1 MRFDHPRPRRRPAA
15 QSLLPRGRRRRVVRL
30 PPVNDAAVLV
40 PVKAFGEAKFRLA
53 SVLSAAERSDL
64 ARRMASHVV
73 RAATPLPVTVVCD
86 DADVALWAETVG
98 AEVVW
103 CPGTGLNG
111 AVTRGVAALAARG
124 VGEVV
129 VAHGDL
135 PGARGFAH
143 LTGAGGVTAVPD
155 RRADGTNVLC
165 VPAGVGFG
173 FSYGAGSFRRHS
185 VEAARLG
192 LSLRICRDPD
202 LTWDVD
208 IPEDLERLPPHI
220 REETSGGATLDGSIP
235 EALHRLMSDPLAADT
250 GGTA

>member
-1 MRFDHPRPRRRPAA
+1 M
-15 QSLLPRGRRRRVVRL
+15 
-30 PPVNDAAVLV
+30 
-40 PVKAFGEAKFRLA
+40 PVKAFHQAKVRLG
-53 SVLSAAERSDL
+53 SVLSGAERVDL
-64 ARRMASHVV
+64 ARRMAGHVV
-73 RAATPLPVTVVCD
+73 RVAAPLPVAVVCD
-86 DADVALWAETVG
+86 DPEVAAWAEAAG

-111 AVTRGVAALAARG
+111 AVTRGVAVLAGRG

-135 PGARGFAH
+135 PRARGFAH

-165 VPAGVGFG
+165 VPTGAGFG
-173 FSYGAGSFRRHS
+173 FSYGAGSFRRHCAE
-185 VEAARLG
+185 VRRLG
-192 LSLRICRDPD
+192 LPLRVRRDPE

-208 IPEDLERLPPHI
+208 VPEDLWRLPADL
-220 REETSGGATLDGSIP
+220 REAAVAASRIGHAPAGDEGLVA
-235 EALHRLMSDPLAADT
+235 DPLAAGT

>member
-1 MRFDHPRPRRRPAA
+1 MRFDHPRPRRHRSP
-15 QSLLPRGRRRRVVRL
+15 QSPLPRGRPGRVVRL

-40 PVKAFGEAKFRLA
+40 PVKAFGEAKLRLG
-53 SVLSAAERSDL
+53 SVLSAAQRSDL

-73 RAATPLPVTVVCD
+73 RAAAPLPVTVVCD
-86 DADVALWAETVG
+86 DAGVARWAEAVG

-111 AVTRGVAALAARG
+111 AVTRGVAALAERG

-143 LTGAGGVTAVPD
+143 LTGGGGVTAVPD
-155 RRADGTNVLC
+155 RHADGTNVLC
-165 VPAGVGFG
+165 VPAGAGFG
-173 FSYGAGSFRRHS
+173 FSYGAGSFRRHCA
-185 VEAARLG
+185 EAGRLG
-192 LSLRICRDPD
+192 LSLRIRRDPD

-208 IPEDLERLPPHI
+208 VPEDLQRLPPHFQ
-220 REETSGGATLDGSIP
+220 EATSGGATLDGSIA
-235 EALHRLMSDPLAADT
+235 EILQRLVSDPLAAGT